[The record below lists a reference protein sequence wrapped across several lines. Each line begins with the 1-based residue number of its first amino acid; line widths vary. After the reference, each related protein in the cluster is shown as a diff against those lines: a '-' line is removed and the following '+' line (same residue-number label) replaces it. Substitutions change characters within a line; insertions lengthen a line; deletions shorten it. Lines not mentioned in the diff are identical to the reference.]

1 MSVPPLAA
9 CAWLATASCIVAALP
24 AAAQPACANCGT
36 VLSVT
41 SVRSEQQVTSLGS
54 LTPGTLAG
62 DGFGSQPG
70 GVTTQFA
77 IGRGLTNDGMVVL
90 GAAGGAAYA
99 RRPQNAPQQMRWEV
113 SVRMDDGTRRTL
125 TQSYEPAVGEGD
137 RVRVYGTQLELFA
150 G

>member
-1 MSVPPLAA
+1 MSVPSLALCALLAA
-9 CAWLATASCIVAALP
+9 AACIVAALP
-24 AAAQPACANCGT
+24 AAAQPACTNCGT
-36 VLSVT
+36 VLSVS
-41 SVRSEQQVTSLGS
+41 SVRSEQHLTSLGS
-54 LTPGTLAG
+54 LSPGTLAG

-99 RRPQNAPQQMRWEV
+99 RRSQNAPQMRWEV

-125 TQSYEPAVGEGD
+125 SQSYEPAVGEGD
-137 RVRVYGTQLELFA
+137 RVRVYGTQLELFS